1 MELYSTLALLLVVAA
16 AFAYLNHRFL
26 HLPPTIGLMAL
37 TLLSSLGLVGLGRLG
52 VPAVLRVAEVVRTID
67 FHTVLMQYLLSFL
80 LFAGAMQLDT
90 RSLGQQRLPVLL
102 LATLGTL
109 VSTVLVSCG
118 LYVAMPLLGQPLDF
132 IYCLLFGSLISPT
145 DPVAVLGILTKA
157 GLPKSLETN
166 IVGESLFN
174 DGVGVVL
181 FATVLSVAESGAD
194 TVDAGQVLGLLL
206 REGVGGLALGAVLGY
221 GAHRLLRRVDD
232 YHVETLLTLAL
243 VMGGSA
249 LAARLHTS
257 GPLAMVVAGLVV
269 GSQQGRHAP
278 SVMTED
284 YVDKFWELIDGVLNA
299 VLFAL
304 IGLQVLVLKLSGPA
318 VWAGL
323 AAVVLVL
330 LARLVSVSIPLSF
343 LRTRRE
349 FTDFNLA
356 ILTWGG
362 LRGGIS
368 VALALSLPPTMPR
381 ELLVGIT
388 YVVVVFSILGQ
399 GLTIG
404 PLATRLQRGIR
415 PAAAPPENS

>member
-1 MELYSTLALLLVVAA
+1 MALYFTLSLLLVAAA
-16 AFAYLNHRFL
+16 AFAYLNHRLL

-52 VPAVLRVAEVVRTID
+52 VPAVLQVVEVVRAID

-90 RSLGQQRLPVLL
+90 QSLGRQRLPVLL

-109 VSTVLVSCG
+109 ISAILVSCG
-118 LYVAMPLLGQPLDF
+118 LYLLLPLFGQPLDF

-181 FATVLSVAESGAD
+181 FATVLSVAGSGAD
-194 TVDAGQVLGLLL
+194 TVDGGQVLRLLL

-221 GAHRLLRRVDD
+221 GTYWLLRRVDD

-243 VMGGSA
+243 VTGGSA

-257 GPLAMVVAGLVV
+257 GPLAMVVAGLIV
-269 GSQQGRHAP
+269 GSQQGRHAL
-278 SVMTED
+278 SEVTED
-284 YVDKFWELIDGVLNA
+284 YVDKFWELIDGILNA
-299 VLFAL
+299 VLFVL
-304 IGLQVLVLKLSGPA
+304 MGLEILVLRIKGQY
-318 VWAGL
+318 VGVGL
-323 AAVVLVL
+323 AAVALVL
-330 LARLVSVSIPLSF
+330 LARLVSVSIPLSL
-343 LRTRRE
+343 LRARRE
-349 FTDFNLA
+349 VSDFNLA
-356 ILTWGG
+356 VLTWGG

-404 PLATRLQRGIR
+404 PLAARLQRGLR
-415 PAAAPPENS
+415 PAAAQPENS